1 MLIGHE
7 KQWKYLSQLMSIG
20 NLSHGYVFCGSE
32 KIGKRTLAVELAKK
46 IYGDDLLSRINGN
59 FKIIIPD
66 GKEIK
71 IGQVRELISWLSL
84 MSIDGKI
91 KLAIIDDAHCLNEE
105 AQNCLLK
112 TLEEPKGET
121 VIILITAFPKA
132 LLKTILSRLSVIKFY
147 SLKEEVIINGLVKG
161 GVSKSNAERAGRLA
175 MGKFGTAKD
184 LLEYPSRLE
193 KQEKELNLL
202 DEMLKSP
209 LSRRMIMIKELGEDY
224 KNITEMLAMWVWELR
239 KRFIANNQSVEKLKI
254 RKIIARLEYT
264 KALIDRTNINSTLTM
279 EALMIE
285 I

>member
-7 KQWKYLSQLMSIG
+7 KQWKYLSQLMSTG

-32 KIGKRTLAVELAKK
+32 KIGKRTLSIELAKK

-71 IGQVRELISWLSL
+71 IGQVRELILWLSL
-84 MSIDGKI
+84 MSADGKI
-91 KLAIIDDAHCLNEE
+91 KLAIIDDAHCLNED

-112 TLEEPKGET
+112 TLEEPKGKT
-121 VIILITAFPKA
+121 VIILVTAFPKA

-147 SLKEEVIINGLVKG
+147 PLKEEVIVNGLVKG
-161 GVSKSNAERAGRLA
+161 GVEKRNAERAGRLA

-184 LLEYPSRLE
+184 LVEYPSRLV
-193 KQEKELNLL
+193 KQEKDLNLL

-209 LSRRMIMIKELGEDY
+209 LSRRMIIIKELGEDY

-239 KRFIANNQSVEKLKI
+239 KRFVANDQSAEKSKI

-264 KALIDRTNINSTLTM
+264 KALIDRTNVNPTLAM
-279 EALMIE
+279 ETLMVE
-285 I
+285 M